1 MLRVEVKGTGG
12 QKRYRFDED
21 VIVGSDGSLVG
32 ESGDQTGRLLATAGR
47 VLTVAEAEALGV
59 AALLDAA
66 IKSGNVKAKKVE
78 AEAKAEPPSR
88 KRGRRKAKK

>member
-12 QKRYRFDED
+12 QKRYTFQED
-21 VIVGSDGSLVG
+21 VILNDDCQLVG
-32 ESGDQTGRLLATAGR
+32 EDGDQTGRLLATAGR
-47 VLTVAEAEALGV
+47 VLTVAEADALGV

-88 KRGRRKAKK
+88 KRGRRKKK